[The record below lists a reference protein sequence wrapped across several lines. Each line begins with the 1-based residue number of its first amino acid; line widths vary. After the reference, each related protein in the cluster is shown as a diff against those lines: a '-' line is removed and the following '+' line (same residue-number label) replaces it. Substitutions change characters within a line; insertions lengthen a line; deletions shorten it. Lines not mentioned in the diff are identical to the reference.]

1 MRYELTIHNG
11 IPAWR
16 YGDVV
21 LPVMAGGDGDEDALE
36 ALARLLA
43 GGKEG
48 HLRDLMGQT
57 VAHTGTGRSGVLR
70 RRNATTTEKRQGH
83 DFEGS
88 IFYLDYGTGRQFL
101 SGRGGFSLMDG
112 MRNVSIVSSTGTL
125 TSGGKASESDLER
138 LFPGMAGGTGDTY
151 HPPAWRPGE
160 FGLEQQEQRRRDQEL
175 QLERESLE
183 ASIAQSE
190 ADLAWAKEEFA
201 KAQAG
206 EDRRAAEYAQLQMNM
221 LEKRLENSRRELVYS
236 GVMAERGTLIQE
248 KAATGRAIM
257 ELGPDPFRQAAIL
270 GGGVQRGTTPQQTA
284 VGQGQAF
291 MNQPLPEVSM
301 GMDVSQLEQAIAQMQ
316 GQGMTQPQFGGFGM
330 AGGGVIEMEHKDGG
344 FSMKPT
350 TKVSRLI
357 GEGKHGEGLKAGTA
371 EILTIEKGPF
381 SIKSV
386 EVTPLEGGWAYG
398 GLEKSVFQGLSPLYS
413 GFGWDRAPTA
423 KSTGAGFGA
432 DPQLF
437 QFGGGTAIYM
447 IDPYTGQRRHIANPD
462 VFHQSGFK
470 LGDVVQR
477 SAGAA
482 GYWDKGPSLESGY
495 GLNPAMLGQMG
506 IDPSLVSF
514 QGSDAVYY
522 RDPATGDLRHI
533 PNKWM
538 FREAG
543 FNMRDVAQMG
553 EGSRGEFDFGSA
565 LTAPPPPVS
574 REGAFGSLGSVM
586 IESTTGAI
594 LPAVHK
600 IAGQLAQWKAAGDY
614 RYGLAIQAYGNALDP
629 RTGEPLGGISQQYID
644 SIVGAATPQRGA
656 FGGRRIGFTGG
667 FTG

>member
-1 MRYELTIHNG
+1 MRFIVVNG
-11 IPAWR
+11 IPSWR
-16 YGDVV
+16 DEDGLTLPIMAGAQEDDEEWPEFPTGEAGAPELRFDDLLGRTFADPTTQFVGTLKKRTESARRGGKTVYYLVSPEGRAQNLNKGGRLVDTITRQWLDIHPGGGDVWTY
-21 LPVMAGGDGDEDALE
+21 GALSY
-36 ALARLLA
+36 
-43 GGKEG
+43 
-48 HLRDLMGQT
+48 T
-57 VAHTGTGRSGVLR
+57 
-70 RRNATTTEKRQGH
+70 
-83 DFEGS
+83 
-88 IFYLDYGTGRQFL
+88 
-101 SGRGGFSLMDG
+101 
-112 MRNVSIVSSTGTL
+112 
-125 TSGGKASESDLER
+125 GKASETDLER
-138 LFPGMAGGTGDTY
+138 LFPGYGGAADGTAGRTQFPSEEALDR
-151 HPPAWRPGE
+151 AQAERMR
-160 FGLEQQEQRRRDQEL
+160 EQSEIERQQLQAQITRD
-175 QLERESLE
+175 
-183 ASIAQSE
+183 E

-201 KAQAG
+201 KAQAA
-206 EDRRAAEYAQLQMNM
+206 EDRRAAEYAKLQMDM
-221 LEKRLENSRRELVYS
+221 LEKRLDNDRRTL
-236 GVMAERGTLIQE
+236 GFQMGMQERGTLIQE
-248 KAATGRAIM
+248 KAATGREIM
-257 ELGPDPFRQAAIL
+257 KLGPDPFRQAAIL
-270 GGGVQRGTTPQQTA
+270 GGGVQRGITPQQTA

-291 MNQPLPEVSM
+291 INQPLPQVSM
-301 GMDVSQLEQAIAQMQ
+301 NMDVAQLEAAIAKMQ

-330 AGGGVIEMEHKDGG
+330 AGGGIIEMEHKDGA

-398 GLEKSVFQGLSPLYS
+398 GLEQSVFQGLSPLYS
-413 GFGWDRAPTA
+413 GFGWPQAPTA
-423 KSTGAGFGA
+423 KSTGGGFRA

-437 QFGGGTAIYM
+437 TLGSGPAVYM
-447 IDPYTGQRRHIANPD
+447 IDPYTGQRRHVADPD
-462 VFHQSGFK
+462 VFRESGFK
-470 LGDVVQR
+470 WSDVERR

-482 GYWDKGPSLESGY
+482 GQWGRGPRLESGY

-506 IDPSLVSF
+506 ISPSLVSF

-522 RDPATGDLRHI
+522 RDPASGDLRHI

-574 REGAFGSLGSVM
+574 REGAFGALGTVM

-594 LPAVHK
+594 LPGIHK
-600 IAGQLAQWKAAGDY
+600 VAPLLAQWKAAGDY

-644 SIVGAATPQRGA
+644 SIVSAATPERGA

-667 FTG
+667 YM